1 MTIQAKVIADSV
13 AAHGG
18 RITTLQLRY
27 WRAIHSE
34 FCTHRVF
41 SKNASSSRAVPL
53 AKMIEQVER
62 DPAGPVHW
70 GRNEPGM
77 QSRSELGGLLKMSA
91 QQQWEEARQAALKH
105 VRFMATIGV
114 SKQVANRLLEPF
126 SHIDVVVTS
135 TDFTNFFALRDHP
148 DAQPEM
154 QELAR
159 AMRRAIDEST
169 PDPLAVGAWHLPY
182 LTEREI
188 EDLFNTMTSVV
199 DIAGLLCKISA
210 ARCARVSY
218 LKHDQS
224 APSIDD
230 DLKLYDRLVGSEP
243 RHASPCEHQATP
255 FADPKQRSRNF
266 VGWLQYRELVE
277 QC

>member
-27 WRAIHSE
+27 PRFIHAE
-34 FCTHRVF
+34 LLTHRSF
-41 SKNASSSRAVPL
+41 SRNASSSRAVPL

-62 DPAGPVHW
+62 DPAGPTHW

-114 SKQVANRLLEPF
+114 AKQLANRLLEPF

-154 QELAR
+154 QSLAR
-159 AMRRAIDEST
+159 AMKAAIDGST
-169 PDPLAVGAWHLPY
+169 PDELDDGQWHTPYVTHQEYARFAV
-182 LTEREI
+182 
-188 EDLFNTMTSVV
+188 EDGDTTPMKLST
-199 DIAGLLCKISA
+199 

-218 LKHDQS
+218 LKHDQT
-224 APSIDD
+224 APNIDD

-255 FADPKQRSRNF
+255 FTDPKKRSRNF

-277 QC
+277 ET